1 MLGTLVQ
8 KAHPS
13 HLGLSCANVQVGH
26 LHPEPCSGPLVS
38 CFRICAA
45 GCVRIFVGLLL
56 VLGLCAGQEHEGLDW
71 LIESVPGVPGEDYPI
86 YAEVPDTGFSCDG
99 QVEGGEVV

>member
-1 MLGTLVQ
+1 MCENV
-8 KAHPS
+8 
-13 HLGLSCANVQVGH
+13 HLC
-26 LHPEPCSGPLVS
+26 
-38 CFRICAA
+38 
-45 GCVRIFVGLLL
+45 VGLLL

-99 QVEGGEVV
+99 QVEGGEVVYFVCLLESEELFTINISSF

>member
-1 MLGTLVQ
+1 ML
-8 KAHPS
+8 KP
-13 HLGLSCANVQVGH
+13 VGE
-26 LHPEPCSGPLVS
+26 LLQN
-38 CFRICAA
+38 ICWIY
-45 GCVRIFVGLLL
+45 VRMFTYLCVGLLL
-56 VLGLCAGQEHEGLDW
+56 VLGLCAGQEHQGLDW